1 MEEKVKIRWY
11 SIAFFICIF
20 LLSTSIPFSLFIKND
35 IIVYWLNIILKFAFL
50 GYAIYY
56 IKKNKLHTPK
66 FNKLSIKSLS
76 FIPFLAICLSNFI
89 VVWFNKV
96 SLNQDIST
104 NIILQDLLSCL
115 LISISEELVFRVVLF
130 NEFLDHKK
138 PLPAIIYS
146 SLIFGGVHLLNIASF
161 GDILPCLIQC
171 LYSFGIGLVLSFIY
185 YHSKNVILPIVFHFL
200 FNFLNDSLVINLYN
214 LNWNLSFYLIN
225 ILITVIMLGY
235 ALLLYYIFNKKEEN

>member
-1 MEEKVKIRWY
+1 M
-11 SIAFFICIF
+11 
-20 LLSTSIPFSLFIKND
+20 
-35 IIVYWLNIILKFAFL
+35 
-50 GYAIYY
+50 
-56 IKKNKLHTPK
+56 HTPK
-66 FNKLSIKSLS
+66 FNKLSIKSLA

-138 PLPAIIYS
+138 PLLSIIYS

-185 YHSKNVILPIVFHFL
+185 YHSKNLILPVFFHFL

-235 ALLLYYIFNKKEEN
+235 ALLLYYIFNKKEDN